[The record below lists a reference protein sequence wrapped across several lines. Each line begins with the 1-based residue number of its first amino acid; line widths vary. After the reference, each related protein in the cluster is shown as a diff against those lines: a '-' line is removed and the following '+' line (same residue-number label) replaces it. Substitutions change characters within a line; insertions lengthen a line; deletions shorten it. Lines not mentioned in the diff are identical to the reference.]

1 MNKYNKINQLREYLN
16 RQKSLDNPGLESARL
31 VLEDYDRMRLQISVL
46 VGEIKVRKRIS
57 AKVVVDKLDAILWEG
72 YDE

>member
-1 MNKYNKINQLREYLN
+1 VNKYNKINQLREYLN